1 MIIKLYKN
9 ISDDNVINKT
19 LQSEITLADAS
30 VRGEVDVLSP
40 KIRMVSE
47 NNNLALYNYCYLPNY
62 QRYYFITDI
71 TEVRTNVYDLEMK
84 VDVLETYKAQILQ
97 LEGVIGRQENEYNLY
112 LNDDKWSVYADRQ
125 VLTRHFPTGFSE
137 TGYYYLTMLGGNQ

>member
-30 VRGEVDVLSP
+30 IRGEVDILEP
-40 KIRMVSE
+40 KIRIVSE
-47 NNNLALYNYCYLPNY
+47 NNLALYNYCYLPDY
-62 QRYYFITDI
+62 QRYYFITYP

-97 LEGVIGRQENEYNLY
+97 LEGVIGRQENIYNLY
-112 LNDDKWSVYADRQ
+112 LNDDKWCVYADRQ
-125 VLTRHFPTGFSE
+125 VLTRLFPSGFSE
-137 TGYYYLTMLGGNQ
+137 TGYYYLTMLGGNS